1 MIMKETDH
9 ILYTEITELGRQAQ
23 GWKTDSA
30 KNHVEVCGS
39 VPETGI
45 QSCKVF
51 ALHQR
56 GRVKMRGCGCAVITH
71 NFKSE
76 SSTCCLCFFSEEML

>member
-1 MIMKETDH
+1 MFIRSLIMKETDY

-56 GRVKMRGCGCAVITH
+56 GRVKMRGCGV
-71 NFKSE
+71 
-76 SSTCCLCFFSEEML
+76 L

>member
-1 MIMKETDH
+1 MFIPSMIMKETDH

-45 QSCKVF
+45 
-51 ALHQR
+51 
-56 GRVKMRGCGCAVITH
+56 
-71 NFKSE
+71 
-76 SSTCCLCFFSEEML
+76 